1 MVTLS
6 TPEPLK
12 LNAVAKPTPAS
23 LAETGIS
30 AKPELPVSKVIVTVL
45 YELSPIDSVI
55 SVTALPV
62 YFIYHEPEY

>member
-1 MVTLS
+1 MPIVTLS

-30 AKPELPVSKVIVTVL
+30 ARPP
-45 YELSPIDSVI
+45 PIS
-55 SVTALPV
+55 TNTPL
-62 YFIYHEPEY
+62 EPEGVTSSPQPEKLIPPLLLLTSEPV

>member
-30 AKPELPVSKVIVTVL
+30 AKPP
-45 YELSPIDSVI
+45 PISTNTP
-55 SVTALPV
+55 S
-62 YFIYHEPEY
+62 EPEAVTTTPEPVKLILALFWITKDPV